1 MAGAE
6 STLGP
11 TCRSLSHTGIRF
23 QTLALA
29 LSEALE
35 YAGIRFGYSSL
46 REALSTLAYTTW
58 IQALALRKAP
68 SGILLLERLRGPPW
82 RTTETGYWLLAP
94 LSWHWRD
101 QIHAQ
106 RFHLPNK

>member
-35 YAGIRFGYSSL
+35 YTGIRFGYSSL
-46 REALSTLAYTTW
+46 REALSLTGIYHLDTGIGSEKGSEWHSSLRETPRP
-58 IQALALRKAP
+58 AL
-68 SGILLLERLRGPPW
+68 ED
-82 RTTETGYWLLAP
+82 
-94 LSWHWRD
+94 H
-101 QIHAQ
+101 
-106 RFHLPNK
+106 